1 MRYIPGGDFTRN
13 EHQREVIQA
22 IIDQAAGFSSFTR
35 YHEILEAIGNNV
47 KTNLTFDEMKY
58 IALNYKDAKN
68 NIVNYEVKGT
78 TDTIDGISYVLVSE
92 VEREKVSEMIKEQ
105 LKVGNGHM

>member
-1 MRYIPGGDFTRN
+1 
-13 EHQREVIQA
+13 
-22 IIDQAAGFSSFTR
+22 
-35 YHEILEAIGNNV
+35 
-47 KTNLTFDEMKY
+47 MKY
-58 IALNYKDAKN
+58 ISLNYKDAKN

-92 VEREKVSEMIKEQ
+92 MIKEQ